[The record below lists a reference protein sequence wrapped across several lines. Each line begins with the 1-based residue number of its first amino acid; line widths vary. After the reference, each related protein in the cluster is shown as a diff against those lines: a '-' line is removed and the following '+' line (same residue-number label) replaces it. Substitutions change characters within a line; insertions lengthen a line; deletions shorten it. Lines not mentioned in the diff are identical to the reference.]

1 MPPSA
6 PPRTVRIAAALTIAE
21 AVAGLAFAVAL
32 LVRTTASDLGAVN
45 TLDRTD
51 TFAEAGYFAIISLAV
66 LAAGIGMWQGR
77 HWARTPALLL
87 QLILIGIAWYAI
99 GPSKQPLIGFAIAVP
114 PVAVLWLMF
123 NRQGRTWSLYGRPGL
138 GGDGSGKD

>member
-21 AVAGLAFAVAL
+21 AVAGLAFVVAL

-51 TFAEAGYFAIISLAV
+51 TFAEAGYFGIISLAV

-87 QLILIGIAWYAI
+87 QLILVGIAWYAI
-99 GPSKQPLIGFAIAVP
+99 GPSGQPLIGFAIAVP
-114 PVAVLWLMF
+114 AVAVLWLMF
-123 NRQGRTWSLYGRPGL
+123 NRHGRVWSLYGRPGL
-138 GGDGSGKD
+138 DGDDSGKD

>member
-6 PPRTVRIAAALTIAE
+6 PPRTVRVAAVLTIAE
-21 AVAGLAFAVAL
+21 AVAGLAFVAAL
-32 LVRTTASDLGAVN
+32 LVRTTAPDLGGVN

-51 TFAEAGYFAIISLAV
+51 TFAEAGYFGLVSLAV
-66 LAAGIGMWQGR
+66 LAAGIGMWRGR

-99 GPSKQPLIGFAIAVP
+99 GPSGQPLFGFAVGVPAV
-114 PVAVLWLMF
+114 VVLWLMF
-123 NRQGRTWSLYGRPGL
+123 GKQGREWSLYGRDGI
-138 GGDGSGKD
+138 GSGGA

>member
-1 MPPSA
+1 MRRSGGITLKSAHAESRSVVGPGVRCSPRNVTCTAVSPSLKGDAAVPPSA

-51 TFAEAGYFAIISLAV
+51 TFAEAGYFAILSLAV

-77 HWARTPALLL
+77 HWARTH
-87 QLILIGIAWYAI
+87 
-99 GPSKQPLIGFAIAVP
+99 V
-114 PVAVLWLMF
+114 VAKI
-123 NRQGRTWSLYGRPGL
+123 
-138 GGDGSGKD
+138 GSGLAVV